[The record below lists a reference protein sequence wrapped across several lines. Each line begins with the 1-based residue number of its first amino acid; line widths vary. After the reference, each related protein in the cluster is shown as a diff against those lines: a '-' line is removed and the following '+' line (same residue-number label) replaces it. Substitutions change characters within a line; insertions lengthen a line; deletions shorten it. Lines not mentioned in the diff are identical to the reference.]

1 MPHFYSW
8 YLLKISVWSAL
19 NYDCYCFY
27 FIVIINVLLLKGS
40 EKTASKIDMKEG
52 IYFGPDS
59 GSHDADTTALEPM
72 MGPNQFP
79 DNKQLPGFA
88 TTINDYMD
96 KMSSVG

>member
-1 MPHFYSW
+1 
-8 YLLKISVWSAL
+8 
-19 NYDCYCFY
+19 
-27 FIVIINVLLLKGS
+27 
-40 EKTASKIDMKEG
+40 MKEG
-52 IYFGPDS
+52 IYFGLDP